1 MPHLAEDN
9 LCAQSYT
16 TVKQNQRLLQRNW
29 VVSEMVKRWEMLEF
43 HHPPGLESQGRRE
56 WVCSY
61 LFVLFF
67 LPNSLLEV
75 CRWHQHLQ
83 MFQNAGS
90 KLVQNETAQQHAQKW
105 HLLGQTAN
113 WRTEVEI
120 WVCSEQTLPLSQC
133 CCPKKWAGLG
143 KLPAAEKAGKNEPG
157 FQKAEH
163 CVLPMTHLTL
173 HPSCRQTDIPTVT
186 NIITS

>member
-1 MPHLAEDN
+1 MKWWSTERCWSSITHQDWKAKGEE
-9 LCAQSYT
+9 
-16 TVKQNQRLLQRNW
+16 
-29 VVSEMVKRWEMLEF
+29 SEF
-43 HHPPGLESQGRRE
+43 AATFSSFF
-56 WVCSY
+56 SY
-61 LFVLFF
+61 LTL
-67 LPNSLLEV
+67 SLKFADGIS
-75 CRWHQHLQ
+75 
-83 MFQNAGS
+83 MS
-90 KLVQNETAQQHAQKW
+90 KCFKMQVFLVQNETAQQHAQKW

-133 CCPKKWAGLG
+133 CCPQKWAGLG